1 MRVLVTGGAGYVG
14 SALVPKLLDQGH
26 EVRVLDLYLFG
37 ESSLESVRGR
47 AGFLEFRGDIRDG
60 DLLGRA
66 LSGCEAVIHL
76 ACVSN
81 DPSVDLDPAL
91 AQSVNYDCMRPLVRS
106 CKKSGVR
113 RFIFASS
120 SSLYGVCGTSEVTE
134 ETPHRPVTLYNRLK
148 SLCESVLWE
157 EQSSDFHPVSIRP
170 ATICGYSPRM
180 RLDLVVNILTNQAFH
195 RRRITVLGG
204 QQLRPNIHIE
214 DMTDLYAMLLKAPE
228 RSIAGQAFNAGFANH
243 TVVELAEIVRREV
256 SAKLS
261 RPDITVEVQPS
272 DDIRSYRISSEKL
285 KKLLGFTPRRTV
297 EQAVREM
304 IDAFAAGK
312 VPNAMEDAR
321 YYNARHLVQASLV

>member
-14 SALVPKLLDQGH
+14 SALAPKLLDQGH

-37 ESSLESVRGR
+37 ETPLEGVRGR
-47 AGFLEFRGDIRDG
+47 TGFLEFRGDIRDG

-66 LSGCEAVIHL
+66 LSGCDAVIHL

-81 DPSVDLDPAL
+81 DSSVDLDPAL
-91 AQSVNYDCMRPLVRS
+91 AQSVNYDAMRPLVRL

-148 SLCESVLWE
+148 SLCESILWE
-157 EQSSDFHPVSIRP
+157 EQTGDFHPVSIRP

-180 RLDLVVNILTNQAFH
+180 RLDLVVNILTHQAFH

-214 DMTDLYAMLLKAPE
+214 DMTDLYAMLLETPE

-243 TVVELAEIVRREV
+243 TVATLAELVRREA

-261 RPDITVEVQPS
+261 HSTIALETRSS
-272 DDIRSYRISSEKL
+272 DDKRSYHISSEKL
-285 KKLLGFTPRRTV
+285 KKLLGFTPRRTI

-304 IDAFAAGK
+304 IEAFAAGR
-312 VPNAMEDAR
+312 VPNAMDDAR
-321 YYNARHLVQASLV
+321 YYNARLMGQASPV